1 MKILETFLMEDGI
14 YQKDI
19 SDARLLQSRYERL
32 NLSNEERMLI
42 DDYIACLNSAL
53 CRKCEVAFII
63 GKALGELKT
72 GF

>member
-42 DDYIACLNSAL
+42 M
-53 CRKCEVAFII
+53 V
-63 GKALGELKT
+63 
-72 GF
+72 